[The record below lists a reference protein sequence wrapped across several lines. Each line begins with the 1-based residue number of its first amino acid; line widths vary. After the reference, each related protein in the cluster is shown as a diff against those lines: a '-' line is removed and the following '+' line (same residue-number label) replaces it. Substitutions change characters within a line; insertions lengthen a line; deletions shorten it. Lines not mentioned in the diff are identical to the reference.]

1 MWQIDKT
8 IPLSARR
15 WIYGV
20 ATAVIP
26 LLIAYGVVDDQT
38 APLWVALVA
47 AVLVPGMATA
57 ATVPSNA
64 SVVVEPSDDP
74 QPEAVE
80 DGPAVIDE
88 EAAPRRA
95 ADPDVDDLA

>member
-15 WIYGV
+15 WIYGI

-26 LLIAYGVVDDQT
+26 LLIAYGVVDDKT
-38 APLWVALVA
+38 APLWV
-47 AVLVPGMATA
+47 
-57 ATVPSNA
+57 A

-95 ADPDVDDLA
+95 ASVEEG

>member
-1 MWQIDKT
+1 MNHMVA
-8 IPLSARR
+8 PCRSLSPA
-15 WIYGV
+15 WSG
-20 ATAVIP
+20 
-26 LLIAYGVVDDQT
+26 
-38 APLWVALVA
+38 
-47 AVLVPGMATA
+47 

-95 ADPDVDDLA
+95 APVEEV

>member
-1 MWQIDKT
+1 MWRIDSA
-8 IPLSARR
+8 IPLTVRR
-15 WIYGV
+15 WIYGI

-26 LLIAYGVVDDQT
+26 LLIAYGAVDDQT

-88 EAAPRRA
+88 DAPRHA
-95 ADPDVDDLA
+95 VGPFTAES

>member
-1 MWQIDKT
+1 MWKIDSA
-8 IPLSARR
+8 IPLTVRR

-57 ATVPSNA
+57 ATVPSSA

-88 EAAPRRA
+88 DAPRRA
-95 ADPDVDDLA
+95 VGPFAAES

>member
-1 MWQIDKT
+1 MWKIDSA
-8 IPLSARR
+8 IPLTVRR

-57 ATVPSNA
+57 ATVPSSA
-64 SVVVEPSDDP
+64 SVVVEPPDDP

-88 EAAPRRA
+88 DAPRRA
-95 ADPDVDDLA
+95 VGPFAAES

>member
-1 MWQIDKT
+1 MWKIDKT
-8 IPLSARR
+8 IPLTVRR

-26 LLIAYGVVDDQT
+26 LLIAYGAVDDKT

-47 AVLVPGMATA
+47 AVLVPGMATD
-57 ATVPSNA
+57 ATVPSSA
-64 SVVVEPSDDP
+64 PVVVEPSDDP

-80 DGPAVIDE
+80 DGPVIIDE
-88 EAAPRRA
+88 ETAPRRA

>member
-38 APLWVALVA
+38 APLWVALV
-47 AVLVPGMATA
+47 L
-57 ATVPSNA
+57 SL
-64 SVVVEPSDDP
+64 
-74 QPEAVE
+74 
-80 DGPAVIDE
+80 IHI
-88 EAAPRRA
+88 
-95 ADPDVDDLA
+95 

>member
-8 IPLSARR
+8 IPLTVRR

-26 LLIAYGVVDDQT
+26 LLIAYGVVDDKT

-80 DGPAVIDE
+80 DGPAVIDDD
-88 EAAPRRA
+88 APRHA
-95 ADPDVDDLA
+95 ADPVETD

>member
-8 IPLSARR
+8 IPLTVRR

-57 ATVPSNA
+57 ATVPSSA

-88 EAAPRRA
+88 AAPRYA
-95 ADPDVDDLA
+95 ADPVETD